1 MLMRYRQQLSFRKP
15 LTPAMLVKM
24 LLDPILMIS
33 TLLIV
38 AGYYSEP
45 IDGNYVLLA
54 LVIFALTFPGTW
66 SKQATVVSETMHILA
81 SWPMLVGILLFF
93 GYATTFLQHFAR
105 EVVLAWSLITPLVML
120 TAHVAIR
127 RLLERVRGTQES
139 IRRAVIVGA
148 SEVGV
153 QLRNRLHEEPMLNI
167 RFEGFLDDRET
178 GRSALP
184 AEEAGQLIGK
194 LESLAAYV
202 RAEAVDIIYMAL
214 PISSQPRILKLLD
227 DLKDTTVSLYFVPD
241 IFMFDLIQARIDDVG
256 GIPVVAVCETPFHGM
271 NGLIKRSSDIVLAA
285 LILTLISPIMLMLA
299 IGVKLSSPGPV
310 LFRQRRYGLDGQDIV
325 VYKFRSMTVCE
336 DGDKV
341 VQATRN
347 DKRVTLFGAFIR
359 KTSLDE
365 LPQFI
370 NVLQGRM
377 SIVGPR
383 PHAVAHNETYRKLV
397 KGYMIRHKV
406 KPGITGWAQVNGFRG
421 ETDTLDK
428 MKMRIDYD
436 LDYLRQWSLWL
447 DLKIIARTVFL
458 VAADRQAY

>member
-1 MLMRYRQQLSFRKP
+1 MRYRQQLSFRKP

-24 LLDPILMIS
+24 LLDPILIIL

-38 AGYYSEP
+38 AGYYGES

-66 SKQATVVSETMHILA
+66 PKQANIMSEAVHILT

-105 EVVLAWSLITPLVML
+105 EVVLAWSIITPFVML

-127 RLLERVRGTQES
+127 RMQVRVRGTQES
-139 IRRAVIVGA
+139 VRRAVIVGA

-153 QLRNRLHEEPMLNI
+153 QLRDRLQEEPMLNI
-167 RFEGFLDDRET
+167 EFVGFFDDREA
-178 GRSALP
+178 GRSALTP
-184 AEEAGQLIGK
+184 DEAGQVVGK
-194 LESLAAYV
+194 LERLASCV
-202 RAEAVDIIYMAL
+202 REEAVDIIYMAL

-227 DLKDTTVSLYFVPD
+227 ELKDTTVSLYFVPD

-256 GIPVVAVCETPFHGM
+256 GMPVVAVCETPFHGM

-285 LILTLISPIMLMLA
+285 LILLLISPLMLMLA
-299 IGVKLSSPGPV
+299 LGVKLSSPGPV
-310 LFRQRRYGLDGQDIV
+310 LFKQRRYGLDGQDIV

-347 DKRVTLFGAFIR
+347 DKRVTSFGTFIR

-370 NVLQGRM
+370 NVIQGRM

>member
-1 MLMRYRQQLSFRKP
+1 MRYRQQLSFRKP
-15 LTPAMLVKM
+15 LTPAMAVKM
-24 LLDPILMIS
+24 LLDP
-33 TLLIV
+33 TLIIASLFSI
-38 AGYYSEP
+38 ASYYGET
-45 IDGNYVLLA
+45 IDRNYVLLSM
-54 LVIFALTFPGTW
+54 VIFALTFPGTW
-66 SKQATVVSETMHILA
+66 AKRASIVSEAMHILA

-93 GYATTFLQHFAR
+93 GYATTFLQHFTR
-105 EVVLAWSLITPLVML
+105 EVVMAWAILTPLVML
-120 TAHVAIR
+120 AAHVVIR
-127 RLLERVRGTQES
+127 RLMTRVRRSQEN
-139 IRRAVIVGA
+139 IRHAVIVGA
-148 SEVGV
+148 SEAGV
-153 QLRNRLHEEPMLNI
+153 QLRDRLQEEPLLNI
-167 RFEGFLDDRET
+167 VFDGFFEDREA

-184 AEEAGQLIGK
+184 VNEAGQVIGK
-194 LESLAAYV
+194 LDSLATYA
-202 RAEAVDIIYMAL
+202 REQAVDIIYMAL

-227 DLKDTTVSLYFVPD
+227 DLKDTTASLYFVPD
-241 IFMFDLIQARIDDVG
+241 IFVFDLIQARIDDVAG
-256 GIPVVAVCETPFHGM
+256 MPVVAVCETPFFGM
-271 NGLIKRSSDIVLAA
+271 NGFIKRSSDILLAT
-285 LILTLISPIMLMLA
+285 LILILISPLMLVLA
-299 IGVKLSSPGPV
+299 LGVKLSSPGPV
-310 LFRQRRYGLDGQDIV
+310 LFKQRRYGLDGQDIV

-336 DGDKV
+336 DGANV

-347 DKRVTLFGAFIR
+347 DKRVTPFGAFIR

-365 LPQFI
+365 LPQFF
-370 NVLQGRM
+370 NVIQGRM